1 MPRFAAV
8 LDEIRTQIASATP
21 RSACLTIDSCIA
33 DASSLI
39 LDLKFL
45 RNQRTSFSSLP
56 AEILSH
62 ILVLAIQ
69 PAAKR
74 LDVPGDSW
82 EYLPLPWE
90 EHVELTRVCRRWR
103 AVALGCPEYWAGVPF
118 SSSRNYVQ
126 MLARSRSAPL
136 RVRIDVNG
144 SHLTRPR
151 LSGVMP
157 LQSDANRLAELHV
170 RLDEARFALF
180 MQYFPHAE
188 APALRSLNLACQK
201 GFRPATIDQAAQYY
215 QIPLHVFTCAK
226 PRLRELRLYSC
237 SVPWDSIQ
245 LTKSFPKTLHTLH
258 LGHTTPTSELLFDA
272 LKASPGL
279 RDLRLIRALDP
290 RGTFRSEKI
299 PLLHLERCR
308 VEDDTGPFT
317 QFYSTISHPPSTM
330 VSIDV
335 GLRTSD
341 SFLALLSACGLSS
354 TSPSEQKLEL
364 SLHKSQYSSRLTL
377 STLSRQSTFELAI
390 NLFAA
395 PVPSILSTLHCL
407 PCLEEVTVKI
417 SAHGQGRLG
426 VGGAE
431 EEGKAWG
438 RFFGV
443 HSGVRVLRVQFF
455 NLSRVNGQL
464 GPVLGCLGTPTK
476 TTTTG
481 PRSAEE
487 ENDSHHHHP
496 IPASLALPALHT
508 LELTG
513 AIFLPTNPF
522 VQPLSDLEIMQEDM
536 DAYDNYVLLVR
547 DRKSV
552 V

>member
-8 LDEIRTQIASATP
+8 LNEIRTQIASEST
-21 RSACLTIDSCIA
+21 RSACLTIDDCIA

-45 RNQRTSFSSLP
+45 RNQRTSFSALP
-56 AEILSH
+56 TEILSH
-62 ILVLAIQ
+62 ILVLAVQ
-69 PAAKR
+69 PAR
-74 LDVPGDSW
+74 LDVPRDSW

-103 AVALGCPEYWAGVPF
+103 AVAMGCPEYWAGVPF
-118 SSSRNYVQ
+118 SSSRNYSQ

-136 RVRIDVNG
+136 RIRIDVNG

-151 LSGVMP
+151 LSGGMP

-180 MQYFPHAE
+180 MQYFPHDE

-201 GFRPATIDQAAQYY
+201 GFRPATIDQAAQHY

-245 LTKSFPKTLHTLH
+245 LTKSFPKNLHTLH
-258 LGHTTPTSELLFDA
+258 LGHTAGPTSELLCDA

-279 RDLRLIRALDP
+279 RDLRLIRSLDP
-290 RGTFRSEKI
+290 RGTLYRAEKI
-299 PLLHLERCR
+299 QLGHLERCR
-308 VEDDTGPFT
+308 VEDDTGPFA
-317 QFYSTISHPPSTM
+317 QFYSSISHPKSTI

-341 SFLALLSACGLSS
+341 SFPALLSACGLF
-354 TSPSEQKLEL
+354 SPSPEQKLEL

-377 STLSRQSTFELAI
+377 CTLSSSQSNKFELAI

-395 PVPSILSTLHCL
+395 PIPSILSTLHSI
-407 PCLEEVTVKI
+407 PSLEEVTVKI
-417 SAHGQGRLG
+417 SAHAQ
-426 VGGAE
+426 
-431 EEGKAWG
+431 
-438 RFFGV
+438 
-443 HSGVRVLRVQFF
+443 VRAAAFANPTV
-455 NLSRVNGQL
+455 SRPSSHL
-464 GPVLGCLGTPTK
+464 YTPSK
-476 TTTTG
+476 
-481 PRSAEE
+481 
-487 ENDSHHHHP
+487 
-496 IPASLALPALHT
+496 
-508 LELTG
+508 
-513 AIFLPTNPF
+513 
-522 VQPLSDLEIMQEDM
+522 
-536 DAYDNYVLLVR
+536 
-547 DRKSV
+547 
-552 V
+552 